1 MAKLFEQWKALP
13 PLTHVNRLGHA
24 MMFQATIHGKAFR
37 TIKPEPPLTTMTL
50 LAYVMMLQSVIY
62 GQAFRTIENGTAP
75 YNPEPPGLCDG
86 ASGNY
91 LRQRILN
98 K

>member
-1 MAKLFEQWKALP
+1 MAKLFEQWKAVPVP

-24 MMFQATIHGKAFR
+24 MMFQ
-37 TIKPEPPLTTMTL
+37 
-50 LAYVMMLQSVIY
+50 SVIY
-62 GQAFRTIENGTAP
+62 GQAFRTIESGTAP
-75 YNPEPPGLCDG
+75 NNPEPPGLCDD

-91 LRQRILN
+91 LLQRVLN